1 MTDFNKTQIKDINIK
16 FGNKLWNPQ
25 THNILLSYDPNYVT
39 GFSVKIVAV
48 YDDTPPI
55 TDLDKAKQVLQ
66 KFRIK

>member
-1 MTDFNKTQIKDINIK
+1 MTNFNKTQIKDINIK
-16 FGNKLWNPQ
+16 FNNKLWNPQ

-48 YDDTPPI
+48 YDTPPI
-55 TDLDKAKQVLQ
+55 TNLDKAKQVLK

>member
-1 MTDFNKTQIKDINIK
+1 MINFNKTQIKDINIK

-25 THNILLSYDPNYVT
+25 THNILLSYDPNCNT

-48 YDDTPPI
+48 YDTPPI
-55 TDLDKAKQVLQ
+55 TNLNEAEEVLQ